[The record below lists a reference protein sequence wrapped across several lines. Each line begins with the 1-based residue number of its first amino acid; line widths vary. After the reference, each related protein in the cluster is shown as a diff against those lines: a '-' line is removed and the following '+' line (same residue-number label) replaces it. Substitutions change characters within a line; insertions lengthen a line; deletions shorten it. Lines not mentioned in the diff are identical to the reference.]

1 MAIGKFKVL
10 HTIVCQKM
18 NGEKLLFCCFIA
30 FLALVGNGVNAN
42 EYVEGRHYKTLSADI
57 EGYQDKVVE
66 FYNFA
71 CVYCFRAEGGVAY
84 LEQHLPENI
93 QLTRLP
99 LVLGKGERFNSAAYV
114 GWIADELGYME
125 KYRHYLFQLAR
136 APLPWEIK
144 RYNRLSSMEN
154 VRTLFMDMG
163 TDAKIYE
170 AAVKS
175 AKARIEITEAL
186 ARQLKI
192 TSTPAFLVRGK
203 YLVQGMR
210 SKPFAEFM
218 MADLILHLAIKP

>member
-1 MAIGKFKVL
+1 M
-10 HTIVCQKM
+10 
-18 NGEKLLFCCFIA
+18 
-30 FLALVGNGVNAN
+30 
-42 EYVEGRHYKTLSADI
+42 
-57 EGYQDKVVE
+57 
-66 FYNFA
+66 
-71 CVYCFRAEGGVAY
+71 
-84 LEQHLPENI
+84 
-93 QLTRLP
+93 
-99 LVLGKGERFNSAAYV
+99 

-163 TDAKIYE
+163 TDAKKIYE

-218 MADLILHLAIKP
+218 MADLIFTSCDKAMKIRLRNTAWIMLCLTVAAMAYIL